1 MARHTRLMRS
11 GCSATT
17 QPHQTTHVK
26 ADLCRSA
33 HYAGLCSSELG
44 LLDDAVASANYRA
57 LERVANLGEEVE
69 RLKLHREEVLH

>member
-11 GCSATT
+11 GYSATT
-17 QPHQTTHVK
+17 APHLTTHVK
-26 ADLCRSA
+26 AGLCHSA

-69 RLKLHREEVLH
+69 RLKL